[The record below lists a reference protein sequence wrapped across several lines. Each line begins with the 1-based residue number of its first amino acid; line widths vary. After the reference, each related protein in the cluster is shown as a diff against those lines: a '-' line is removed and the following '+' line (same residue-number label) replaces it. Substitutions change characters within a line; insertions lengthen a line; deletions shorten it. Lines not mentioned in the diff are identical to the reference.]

1 MSIVDLKTLIYSK
14 TYTPPYLISHTYIRI
29 FYFHGPLLQYPCSI
43 PKLKNL
49 KNGYIEYFEQLKK
62 NKKKKKKNPK
72 KIVQIKKKQVELIYM
87 IKALKKIHEI
97 SIQHTMNIVQCDI

>member
-62 NKKKKKKNPK
+62 NKKKKKKKSEKNCSN
-72 KIVQIKKKQVELIYM
+72 KKKASRINIYDKSFEENPRDFNTAYDEYRSM
-87 IKALKKIHEI
+87 
-97 SIQHTMNIVQCDI
+97 